1 MNIDQEA
8 LVAQGDKGYI
18 KLMKNPK
25 NFAWEIKMFEG
36 TNEEDMKKLKAKID
50 KLNDEMIGRYGNIS
64 E

>member
-8 LVAQGDKGYI
+8 LVAQTDKGYI

-25 NFAWEIKMFEG
+25 NFAWEIKEFVNTTKEEMIKLKKQIDEL
-36 TNEEDMKKLKAKID
+36 NEEMVKT
-50 KLNDEMIGRYGNIS
+50 YGNIN

>member
-8 LVAQGDKGYI
+8 LVAQMDKGYI

-36 TNEEDMKKLKAKID
+36 TDEKVMKELKAKID
-50 KLNDEMIGRYGNIS
+50 KLNEEMIKAYGTIS